1 MLGHGVELS
10 GQGQRPVANTA
21 DRSACSVGGINRQQ
35 TTPVRVSIQLS
46 RCDASRWW
54 NLMNRWV
61 GHGGGRGR
69 RVGNKNVSHRNG
81 SRMHTLY
88 TFNQTLTE

>member
-61 GHGGGRGR
+61 GHGGGGGGGGKKKGQAQKGR
-69 RVGNKNVSHRNG
+69 QKA
-81 SRMHTLY
+81 Y
-88 TFNQTLTE
+88 FIYF